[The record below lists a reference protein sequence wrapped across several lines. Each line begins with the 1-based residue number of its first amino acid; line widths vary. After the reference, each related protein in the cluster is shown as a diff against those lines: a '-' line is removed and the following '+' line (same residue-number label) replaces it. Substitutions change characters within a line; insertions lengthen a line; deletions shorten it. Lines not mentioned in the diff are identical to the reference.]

1 MTNRDFVNVTK
12 PTALQFWLARN
23 GEKLQVAALILA
35 MAFIGSVV

>member
-1 MTNRDFVNVTK
+1 MIDYVNRTK
-12 PTALQFWLARN
+12 PTTFQFWMARN